1 MNFDFENVIFP
12 AFVSAFSAFFGW
24 LVGKKKETVEIQ
36 GSEITNVQEA
46 IKIWR
51 EMAVDMKA
59 EVEELKHKIEL
70 LTTEVHTLRSEN
82 VELRQKLEG
91 KPNENTKSRRKGT
104 NPDQTI

>member
-12 AFVSAFSAFFGW
+12 AIISGFTGLFGW
-24 LVGKKKETVEIQ
+24 LVGKNKEKVEIQ

-51 EMAVDMKA
+51 EMATDMKA
-59 EVEELKHKIEL
+59 EVAELKEKIEL
-70 LTTEVHTLRSEN
+70 LTTEVHTLRTEN

-91 KPNENTKSRRKGT
+91 QPNENKRNRSKG
-104 NPDQTI
+104 NKPDQAV

>member
-12 AFVSAFSAFFGW
+12 AIISGFTGLFGW
-24 LVGKKKETVEIQ
+24 LVGKNKEKVEIQ

-51 EMAVDMKA
+51 EMATDMKA
-59 EVEELKHKIEL
+59 EVAELKEKIEL
-70 LTTEVHTLRSEN
+70 LTTEVHTLRTEN

-91 KPNENTKSRRKGT
+91 KPNENKRNRSKG
-104 NPDQTI
+104 NKPDQAI

>member
-12 AFVSAFSAFFGW
+12 AIISGFTGLFGW
-24 LVGKKKETVEIQ
+24 LVGKNKEKVEIQ

-51 EMAVDMKA
+51 EMATDMKA
-59 EVEELKHKIEL
+59 EVAELKEKIEL
-70 LTTEVHTLRSEN
+70 LTTEVHTLRTEN

-91 KPNENTKSRRKGT
+91 QPNENKRNRSKG
-104 NPDQTI
+104 NKPDQTV

>member
-59 EVEELKHKIEL
+59 EVAELKEKIEI

-91 KPNENTKSRRKGT
+91 KPNENPKSRRKGT
-104 NPDQTI
+104 SPNKEI

>member
-12 AFVSAFSAFFGW
+12 AIISSITGIFGW
-24 LVGKKKETVEIQ
+24 FVGKNKEQVEIQ

-51 EMAVDMKA
+51 EMATDMKA
-59 EVEELKHKIEL
+59 EVAELKEKIEL

-82 VELRQKLEG
+82 VELRQKLETNQPV
-91 KPNENTKSRRKGT
+91 KKVTKRKGT
-104 NPDQTI
+104 QPDQTI